1 MNTTQKVK
9 LGVLIIAIVAGIISS
24 LSVIGRNA
32 RLVDVIILFASGFG
46 GGVSLVSFL
55 RKNPKTKAGTAAKK
69 SGTTTTHPEKKVDR
83 T

>member
-32 RLVDVIILFASGFG
+32 RLVDVITLFASGFAG
-46 GGVSLVSFL
+46 GASLTSFL
-55 RKNPKTKAGTAAKK
+55 RKTPKTKTATAAKK